1 MYSIISPKIQQKR
14 QIRSQSNTIQKNQQN
29 GSQNNQSININLDKN
44 GYIDQSREKFNK
56 EGERLDEEFNSA
68 IQIIE
73 NQLVKFNKHEKIRID
88 QWIKKLCQV
97 TSNLV
102 WKQNRNLYVKV
113 LQDMVSNTTMYEP
126 FTKVPPEGP
135 LPRLTK
141 FDIPYHARSII
152 RDFEKENENFNFDK
166 LSFQNHSPSKFG
178 QANLKNMREQSNER
192 LRGYSSNSKS
202 FLSIN
207 NNNNNNNVSINQ
219 HNNSNISYANS
230 NNILGNLGQ
239 NQLSNAN
246 LSQQYQIQALNKNS
260 IAKNNNQS
268 YSLINNSYTNS
279 SQSLTSGNR
288 YNNILSNEIS
298 NAIQKQQSLESNSNV
313 LQQNNTK
320 TGNGGICETCKI
332 YSNQKEEIKSPQLQE
347 KHQNL
352 LNTVNSIFA
361 EKRSNSGNR
370 NNSSVLSPNLNLLSD
385 NQNLTNQSSG
395 LKRQL
400 SIENH
405 QQSNYKRS
413 GSCYGGS
420 TVVQRNESSGNST
433 YQLPLSNLQ
442 LLKNKSNN
450 KLTDEQTDVPSRENN
465 QNELLHAKNNSQ
477 NQKSNISQFQY
488 SYNNNSHSTINDSKN
503 LEQPS
508 ANYNTERQSN
518 NSFSGNFKQNQ
529 INSVYNSIENISKNT
544 TLENPQSINTV
555 LASNSNLL
563 VKDYL
568 NQVDQLHLQ
577 VQKEKEANSEI
588 QMQLDL
594 LRLNEN
600 DLKKENNLKQTHI
613 NSLTKANEK
622 LKQEN
627 LQYKEKHLN
636 FIAVLQ
642 KVSKYL
648 QSHEDTLSD
657 DLEYQYLI
665 KELENIQQKTSDPI
679 LQTSPSSLGENR
691 NHLKKK
697 KRTDLDQNYQ
707 QYAENIK
714 QKLQQT
720 NDGTNEFLSYLNR
733 IKKNLD

>member
-29 GSQNNQSININLDKN
+29 SSQNNQSININLDKN

-56 EGERLDEEFNSA
+56 EGERLDIEFNST
-68 IQIIE
+68 IQLIE
-73 NQLVKFNKHEKIRID
+73 NQLLKFNKHEKIRID

-207 NNNNNNNVSINQ
+207 NNNNNVSINQ
-219 HNNSNISYANS
+219 HNSSHISNTNS

-239 NQLSNAN
+239 NQASNAN
-246 LSQQYQIQALNKNS
+246 LSQQYLIQTQNK
-260 IAKNNNQS
+260 IQTAQNNNQS

-288 YNNILSNEIS
+288 YNNILSNEIQ
-298 NAIQKQQSLESNSNV
+298 NAILKQQSMESNQNA
-313 LQQNNTK
+313 QQHNNTNK
-320 TGNGGICETCKI
+320 TGGGGICETCKI

-361 EKRSNSGNR
+361 DKRSNSGNR

-405 QQSNYKRS
+405 QQSSYKRS
-413 GSCYGGS
+413 GSYYGS
-420 TVVQRNESSGNST
+420 TTAVQRNEPPGNST
-433 YQLPLSNLQ
+433 YQLPLSNIQ
-442 LLKNKSNN
+442 LLKNKSSN
-450 KLTDEQTDVPSRENN
+450 KLSEEQNEIPSRENN
-465 QNELLHAKNNSQ
+465 QNELLHAKNNQ
-477 NQKSNISQFQY
+477 NQKQNISQFQY

-508 ANYNTERQSN
+508 ANYYTERQSN
-518 NSFSGNFKQNQ
+518 NSFSANFKQQQ
-529 INSVYNSIENISKNT
+529 INSVYNSIENFSKNT
-544 TLENPQSINTV
+544 TLEMPQSINNV
-555 LASNSNLL
+555 QASNSNLL

-568 NQVDQLHLQ
+568 NQVDQLHIQ
-577 VQKEKEANSEI
+577 VQKERDANQEK

-594 LRLNEN
+594 IRLNEN

-648 QSHEDTLSD
+648 QAHEDTLSD

-665 KELENIQQKTSDPI
+665 KELENIQQKTNDPI
-679 LQTSPSSLGENR
+679 LQTSPSSIGENR

-720 NDGTNEFLSYLNR
+720 NDGTNEFLSYLNK

>member
-14 QIRSQSNTIQKNQQN
+14 QIRSQSNTIQKNY
-29 GSQNNQSININLDKN
+29 QNNQIIHTNLDKN

-56 EGERLDEEFNSA
+56 EGERLDMEFNST
-68 IQIIE
+68 IQLIE
-73 NQLVKFNKHEKIRID
+73 NQLLKFNKHEKIRID

-178 QANLKNMREQSNER
+178 SANIKNMREQSNER

-207 NNNNNNNVSINQ
+207 NNNNVSINQ
-219 HNNSNISYANS
+219 HNSSHISNANS

-239 NQLSNAN
+239 NQASNTN
-246 LSQQYQIQALNKNS
+246 LSQQYQIQTQNKIQ
-260 IAKNNNQS
+260 IAQNNNQS

-288 YNNILSNEIS
+288 YNNILSNEIQNS
-298 NAIQKQQSLESNSNV
+298 ILKQQSMECNQNIQ
-313 LQQNNTK
+313 QQNNNK
-320 TGNGGICETCKI
+320 TGSVGICETCKI

-361 EKRSNSGNR
+361 DKRSNSGNR

-385 NQNLTNQSSG
+385 NQNFTIQSSG

-405 QQSNYKRS
+405 QQSNIKRS
-413 GSCYGGS
+413 GSYYGNPAAI
-420 TVVQRNESSGNST
+420 QRNESTGNST
-433 YQLPLSNLQ
+433 YQLPLSNIQ
-442 LLKNKSNN
+442 LLKNKSSN
-450 KLTDEQTDVPSRENN
+450 KLSEEYNEVPSRENN
-465 QNELLHAKNNSQ
+465 QNELLQAKNN
-477 NQKSNISQFQY
+477 QKQNISQFQY
-488 SYNNNSHSTINDSKN
+488 NYNNNSHSTINDSKN
-503 LEQPS
+503 LEQTS

-529 INSVYNSIENISKNT
+529 INSVYNSIENMSKNT
-544 TLENPQSINTV
+544 TLEIPQSINTV
-555 LASNSNLL
+555 QASNSNLL

-577 VQKEKEANSEI
+577 VQKERDANSEK

-665 KELENIQQKTSDPI
+665 KELENIQQKTNDPI

-720 NDGTNEFLSYLNR
+720 NEGTNEFLSYLNR